1 MRMKK
6 MKRGTAL
13 LLALALAA
21 SLTTTALIAANKNW
35 VTTGL
40 GDLSQYYE
48 TGNSADP
55 GYISTVDGDSGGTSY
70 GLYMF
75 VEKTVIDF
83 MNWLLTAETGSINR
97 TMGDQLY
104 NAYAYRTDGSYY
116 PGIGSNFRNT
126 WKLIAANNRTEFGSA
141 QTEFWK
147 TQCYDGLLQNIKSLF
162 PSFNI
167 DDYSIALK
175 NVFWSRSVQHGVGVT
190 AGADSSDGKSGAT
203 GIIYRA
209 FQNRLGGFK
218 NQSEAELISA
228 IYAESSKLDV
238 AGKYKEGNME
248 NLTASKYGIKDRSM
262 TYFSANSGGVQTAVY
277 SRLHVNEPSDALVMR
292 YSNTNPAVAEGK
304 YLLLSN
310 VANQSMA
317 LSVTKDGS
325 TVVDKAN
332 GTVLTL
338 TYYNSNKYTLT
349 ADDGNRL
356 ADVSGTVK
364 LAAPAVD
371 NSQFWQ
377 IEGGK
382 LKNVATGKYLH
393 HDSATNGTYAV
404 AADVTAVS
412 SWQLSAVSGAAGW
425 TTVGLF
431 YPGSSDSDGLG
442 NAVKHN
448 LTEGNASF
456 PLRGI
461 VSHPK
466 GIQQVVVT
474 VKNSSGSGGF
484 TTSALVGGATWFDLW
499 TLDKTAKFTGLAQG
513 TYTLTITAT
522 SNGGGSDTLV
532 SSSFTVGV
540 KDTTITTGGNND
552 TYTVTFVNGTSK
564 TTRTYKLGE
573 TYGELPSV
581 TTEGF
586 KGWFTEDGTEI
597 SSNSIVAAENH
608 TVTAQYGELH
618 TVTFV
623 SDGVTVKT
631 ARLAQGSLITA
642 PATPVKGADKDY
654 VYSFKYWQ
662 DAAGNKFVS
671 GVTYMGS
678 SDITYTAVFGKTAN
692 TGSTTTPTTPT
703 TPGTETPTPSGEY
716 LTGISPNTS
725 VATLTGAGYTV
736 YNGSTAVTDGLVGTG
751 MVASNGAASVTIVV
765 TGDVSGDGKIT
776 ITDVVKLQS
785 DVAGASSLRGA
796 YAQAGDI
803 NGDGKV
809 TITDVVQAAQ
819 ITVGQRTLG

>member
-1 MRMKK
+1 MKK

-13 LLALALAA
+13 LLALVMAA

-75 VEKTVIDF
+75 VESTVIDF
-83 MNWLLTAETGSINR
+83 MNWLRKFETGSTAR
-97 TMGDQLY
+97 TMGEQLY
-104 NAYAYRTDGSYY
+104 NAYAYRADGTYY

-126 WKLIAANNRTEFGSA
+126 WKQIAANNRTEFGTA

-147 TQCYDGLLQNIKSLF
+147 TQCYDTLLANVKTLF

-190 AGADSSDGKSGAT
+190 SGANSSDGKSGAT
-203 GIIYRA
+203 AIIYRA
-209 FQNRLGGFK
+209 FTNRLGGFK
-218 NQSEAELISA
+218 NQSEAELIAA
-228 IYAESSKLDV
+228 IYAECSKLD
-238 AGKYKEGNME
+238 ASGTYREGNME

-310 VANQSMA
+310 VNQALA
-317 LSVTKDGS
+317 LSVTADGA
-325 TVVDKAN
+325 TAVEAKN
-332 GTVLTL
+332 GTALTL
-338 TYYNSNKYTLT
+338 TYYNSGKYTLSA
-349 ADDGNRL
+349 ADGTRL
-356 ADVSGTVK
+356 ADVNGTVK
-364 LAAPAVD
+364 LVSPAVD

-377 IEGGK
+377 IENGK
-382 LKNVATGKYLH
+382 LKNVSTGKYLH

-404 AADVTAVS
+404 AADVSAVS
-412 SWQLSAVSGAAGW
+412 SWQLSALTGASGW

-431 YPGSSDSDGLG
+431 YPGSTDSDGIG
-442 NAVKHN
+442 NAVNHN

-461 VSHPK
+461 ISHPK
-466 GIQQVVVT
+466 GIQEVVVT
-474 VKNSSGSGGF
+474 VQGSGSGGF
-484 TTSALVGGATWFDLW
+484 TTSAKVGGATWFDLW
-499 TLDKTAKFTGLAQG
+499 ELDKTAKFTGLAQG
-513 TYTLTITAT
+513 TYTLTISAT

-532 SSSFTVGV
+532 SSSFTVGAR
-540 KDTTITTGGNND
+540 DTSITTGGNND
-552 TYTVTFVNGTSK
+552 TYTVTFINGSTK
-564 TTRTYKLGE
+564 TTRTYTLGE

-586 KGWFTEDGTEI
+586 KGWFTADGTEI

-608 TVTAQYGELH
+608 TVTAQYGDLH
-618 TVTFV
+618 TVTFI

-631 ARLAQGSLITA
+631 ARLAEGSLITA
-642 PATPVKGADKDY
+642 PATPVKGADSDY

-662 DAAGNKFVS
+662 DASGNRFVS
-671 GVTYMGS
+671 GATYMGG
-678 SDITYTAVFGKTAN
+678 SDITYTAVFGKSAN
-692 TGSTTTPTTPT
+692 TGTTTPT
-703 TPGTETPTPSGEY
+703 TPGTEAPTPSGDY

-725 VATLTGAGYTV
+725 VSTLTDAGYTV
-736 YNGSTAVTDGLVGTG
+736 YSGSTAVTSGLVGTG
-751 MVASNGAASVTIVV
+751 MVATNGSASVTIVV

-785 DVAGASSLRGA
+785 DVAGASSLSGA

-819 ITVGQRTLG
+819 ITVGQRSLG